1 MHAHDWQTNPG
12 GVFFLHS
19 GLGLRAQVPVGTVPT
34 YDVVDVFTNNF
45 RFALGLAN
53 AHVDTSVYVHTYI
66 HSSIAWTKEST
77 CGYTDWHSYAC
88 LACCQRHHLHLCFQQ
103 TIDWRW
109 RVQWLEEKGR
119 CDDAAVAF
127 MACGKLADAQRC
139 YQFAGSWQMA
149 FALALRANQPPASL
163 RKMALT
169 MIEQLIQMG
178 RSEDAGQVA
187 ATYLQVPSI
196 NILRASVLTFPEHC
210 YQRRRHLVWFQ
221 QRFNEM
227 LLRNSSCRDVDNNT
241 PQSAQHEP
249 EPVISI
255 AQSSTC
261 VLE

>member
-1 MHAHDWQTNPG
+1 M
-12 GVFFLHS
+12 FFLQ
-19 GLGLRAQVPVGTVPT
+19 LRGQRNPLAATLTGIHMHFLC
-34 YDVVDVFTNNF
+34 VVNVT
-45 RFALGLAN
+45 L
-53 AHVDTSVYVHTYI
+53 YI
-66 HSSIAWTKEST
+66 SAS
-77 CGYTDWHSYAC
+77 
-88 LACCQRHHLHLCFQQ
+88 
-103 TIDWRW
+103 IDWRW
-109 RVQWLEEKGR
+109 RLQWLEEKGR

-187 ATYLQVPSI
+187 ATYLQVPSM
-196 NILRASVLTFPEHC
+196 NILRCSVLTFPEHC
-210 YQRRRHLVWFQ
+210 YQLQRHLVWFQ
-221 QRFNEM
+221 RRLNEM
-227 LLRNSSCRDVDNNT
+227 LLRNSSDNNT
-241 PQSAQHEP
+241 PQSAQNEP

-261 VLE
+261 ILE